1 MLLEL
6 HMLLQHLLLPEHPW
20 PAWKQG
26 THVGPSQIRPAQQL
40 SGTAVQ
46 ATPCNPQA
54 PPSVPVSLPAASCEA
69 SLPPESFPAEASV
82 ALPLD
87 EPPPLLDAPLLD
99 ALPLEPPAPLELAP
113 PLELPPPPEL
123 TPPLELPPA
132 ASEPELSTL
141 PEEPQAAPST
151 AVTATTNSRRNERFI
166 VWRSPRRAYRAHG
179 SRASTRP
186 R

>member
-26 THVGPSQIRPAQQL
+26 TQVGPSQIRPAQQL
-40 SGTAVQ
+40 SGVAVQ
-46 ATPCNPQA
+46 ATPCIPQ
-54 PPSVPVSLPAASCEA
+54 PPSVPVSLPEASCEA
-69 SLPPESFPAEASV
+69 SFPPASFPAEASV
-82 ALPLD
+82 APPLD
-87 EPPPLLDAPLLD
+87 EPPPLLD

-113 PLELPPPPEL
+113 LLEPPVPLEPAPPLELLPPPEL

-132 ASEPELSTL
+132 ASEPELSTP

-151 AVTATTNSRRNERFI
+151 PATASTKSRRNVRFM
-166 VWRSPRRAYRAHG
+166 VWRPS
-179 SRASTRP
+179 STLSTT
-186 R
+186 